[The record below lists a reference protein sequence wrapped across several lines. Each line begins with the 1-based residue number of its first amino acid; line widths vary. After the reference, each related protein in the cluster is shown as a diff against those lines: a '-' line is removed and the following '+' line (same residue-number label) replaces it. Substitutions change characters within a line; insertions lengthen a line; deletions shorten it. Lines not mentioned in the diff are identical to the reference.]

1 VRYLGCR
8 GPRSVR
14 NLGGTQ
20 ADVVDVHIGEL
31 FRLVKAISE
40 IFRWLLP

>member
-1 VRYLGCR
+1 M
-8 GPRSVR
+8 S

-20 ADVVDVHIGEL
+20 ANVVNVYISKL